1 MGLSTLYEFPFGIQT
16 NPWLAV
22 ARINAETVYLLTNRA
37 KAYLD
42 LSKSLGACQT
52 SDDFLTQQVTFWQV
66 AQRQYMDSFQ
76 SAAFAALPEASSE
89 ANEPSSQ
96 IVRSRDYMVVAEPDA
111 LAVKAAKDAVL
122 SKQANPERLRRSA

>member
-42 LSKSLGACQT
+42 LSKSLSACQT

-76 SAAFAALPEASSE
+76 NAAFAALPEASSE
-89 ANEPSSQ
+89 ANEAPSQS
-96 IVRSRDYMVVAEPDA
+96 VRSRDYIVVAEPDGA
-111 LAVKAAKDAVL
+111 AVQATKEAVQAKP
-122 SKQANPERLRRSA
+122 ANPERLRRSA